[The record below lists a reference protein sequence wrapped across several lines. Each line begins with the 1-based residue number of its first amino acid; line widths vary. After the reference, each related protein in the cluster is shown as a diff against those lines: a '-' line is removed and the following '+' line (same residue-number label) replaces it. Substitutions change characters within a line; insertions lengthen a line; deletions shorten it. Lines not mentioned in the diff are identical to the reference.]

1 MPRRRAAT
9 LLLTLALAGCS
20 GGLLPAPPP
29 PPKLYRLSPA
39 AAVPATGAPIK
50 AQILV
55 GSVDASGALDT
66 ARIALSPSATR
77 LEYFADAEW
86 TDRAPMLMDNLL
98 LDTLVHAG
106 RFNRVAQRS
115 LALRADYVVLGALDH
130 FEADYAAGTP
140 PQVRVTLDLRLL
152 HMPDGDILAQRQFTA
167 TVPATQNTVP
177 AVVEAF
183 DAASHR
189 ALHDVPAWIADS
201 LPRSAKQP

>member
-1 MPRRRAAT
+1 MAQRRVAI

-20 GGLLPAPPP
+20 GGLLPAPAP

-39 AAVPATGAPIK
+39 EAAATDDAPIK

-55 GSVDASGALDT
+55 GSVDAPGALDT

-86 TDRAPMLMDNLL
+86 TDRAPVLIDNLL
-98 LDTLVHAG
+98 LDTLAHAG
-106 RFNRVAQRS
+106 RFSRVAQRS
-115 LALRADYVVLGALDH
+115 LALHADYVVLGALDH
-130 FEADYAAGTP
+130 FEADYSAGTP

-152 HMPDGDILAQRQFTA
+152 RMPDGNILAQRQFTA

-183 DAASHR
+183 DTASHR
-189 ALHDVPAWIADS
+189 ALHDVPTWVADS
-201 LPRSAKQP
+201 LPQSAKQP